1 MLYRVDNSLLYNN
14 QFRLVT
20 NQEKHYCYHFKINNN
35 SYSLNNGN
43 SLSCWLKSPHRS
55 HSYQQRQI
63 YLKEIRNFKSSSL
76 TSSYYNNQP
85 IIVNSNC
92 PLLYYW
98 LCNNKT
104 TELFVKR
111 KLLSSDLQNEHPVDK
126 TRYIIQKVTREYF
139 KVNKDVI
146 EMKNNMLKKLV
157 AYYTNNISNI
167 TIITTSTFN
176 QYIALHIRMGFP
188 YSDFPEKYT
197 YLNKEDLKVVV
208 SYINTLDHSLPIFL
222 ATDSH
227 FARNYFTDIFRNR
240 VITFNGSIEYTTD
253 KEMMKKLNNNNNSS
267 YYDKMVMSDILVLS
281 QSSFLIGTYESTF
294 STIASWMG
302 QAKTVYVRKNDKKIC
317 YDCYTVHDR

>member
-1 MLYRVDNSLLYNN
+1 M
-14 QFRLVT
+14 
-20 NQEKHYCYHFKINNN
+20 
-35 SYSLNNGN
+35 
-43 SLSCWLKSPHRS
+43 
-55 HSYQQRQI
+55 
-63 YLKEIRNFKSSSL
+63 
-76 TSSYYNNQP
+76 
-85 IIVNSNC
+85 
-92 PLLYYW
+92 
-98 LCNNKT
+98 
-104 TELFVKR
+104 KR
-111 KLLSSDLQNEHPVDK
+111 KLLSSDLQNEHPVYK

-188 YSDFPEKYT
+188 YSDFPEEYT

-208 SYINTLDHSLPIFL
+208 SYINTLDYSLPIFL